1 MSRKNKKTDYTNV
14 ELISEEKEKDIKAS
28 VLKEDPTDEEASEV
42 IKKNR
47 KKDVTPKKRKPAA

>member
-28 VLKEDPTDEEASEV
+28 VCKEDPTEEEAAEA